1 MTKIEIWAT
10 SLTKLVV
17 FSILAIGPT
26 LAQQVKTATNKEQ
39 KVETASL
46 IAATPHSLNA
56 AVRTLNPNSTVW
68 LAPIGH
74 RQPRLADISV
84 STSKDSYDFAREDA
98 NVDRKINGI
107 CRGC

>member
-1 MTKIEIWAT
+1 MTKIESWAA
-10 SLTKLVV
+10 SLAKLVV
-17 FSILAIGPT
+17 FSILATGPT

-46 IAATPHSLNA
+46 IAATHHSSNA
-56 AVRTLNPNSTVW
+56 AVRTVSPNSTVW

-74 RQPRLADISV
+74 RQPRLADASV
-84 STSKDSYDFAREDA
+84 STPGDLYDFAREDA
-98 NVDRKINGI
+98 NVDRKISGI